1 MATSRKPLVFTRPFE
16 HLLCGTM
23 ELRLKNRKSYYFTPV
38 MDGYSRYIMCLS
50 LVKEL
55 NDDAVFGALR
65 PIENDLVHPKFFEVT
80 DKAYLHLTQRGAAKN
95 QAFIDYVEKSPI
107 FLMPEEGFKRNNYMT
122 AFFSRFSTEF
132 FNPYYSQFTSYKVLD
147 DALWHFCEKY
157 NDWRPQE
164 ALGGHTPLEFLQI
177 GIDKLK
183 AAKLQSQAKA

>member
-1 MATSRKPLVFTRPFE
+1 MATSRKPLVFTRPYE

-23 ELRLKNRKSYYFTPV
+23 ELRLKNRKTYYFTPV
-38 MDGYSRYIMCLS
+38 MDGYSRFIMCLS

-65 PIENDLVHPKFFEVT
+65 AIENDLVHPKFFEVT

-132 FNPYYSQFTSYKVLD
+132 LTLTIANSPRIRF
-147 DALWHFCEKY
+147 
-157 NDWRPQE
+157 
-164 ALGGHTPLEFLQI
+164 
-177 GIDKLK
+177 
-183 AAKLQSQAKA
+183 